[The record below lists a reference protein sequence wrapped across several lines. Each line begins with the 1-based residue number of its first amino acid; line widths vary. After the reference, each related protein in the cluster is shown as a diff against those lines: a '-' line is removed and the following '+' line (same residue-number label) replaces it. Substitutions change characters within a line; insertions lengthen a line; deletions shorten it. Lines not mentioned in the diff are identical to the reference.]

1 MKPVFVK
8 TSNYERFNN
17 GMRVVEGRGA
27 MEASM
32 MLVMGR
38 PGYGKSEMV
47 ERWSIQNAAIHLR
60 APVNWTPTAFMKALA
75 EELRLDSSGFYKDI
89 RPRVTGY
96 LGRHQDT
103 VIVIDELDNC
113 MDAGA
118 AVLEAVRD
126 ITDLTEIIVIL
137 VGMEH
142 AQSKLSRY
150 PQIMRR
156 ISSVVHFQPATLED
170 VRAIC
175 TQKAEVE
182 ISEDLIREIHTQSRG
197 LVSEI
202 VNAIRIVER
211 QAALNEQ
218 KKITLADMKNRDLIL
233 NTWQAAR
240 TRPAAGVK

>member
-8 TSNYERFNN
+8 TSNFERFQK
-17 GMRVVEGRGA
+17 GLEIVEGRGA

-47 ERWSIQNAAIHLR
+47 ERWSIQNSAIHLR

-75 EELRLDSSGFYKDI
+75 EELRLDSSGYYKDI

-113 MDAGA
+113 MDDGA

-156 ISSVVHFQPATLED
+156 ISSVVHFQPATIDD
-170 VRAIC
+170 VRSIC
-175 TQKAEVE
+175 AQKAEVE
-182 ISEDLIREIHTQSRG
+182 ISEDLCQEIHSQSRG

-202 VNAIRIVER
+202 VNAVCIVER
-211 QAALNEQ
+211 FALANDM
-218 KKITLADMKNRDLIL
+218 KRVTGADMKNTELIL
-233 NTWQAAR
+233 NSWQSVR
-240 TRPAAGVK
+240 TRNVSGGN